1 MSTFVITRTYEE
13 AMSLLIEARNYL
25 RYRQSDALR
34 MPPMERLKLT
44 REAFRVTSRLT
55 QVMAWLLLR
64 RAVLAGEIQDAEA
77 RLPERRLAGRDV
89 CLGDA
94 DDLGDW
100 MPPGMGGLLDRSR
113 ALYERVERLDR
124 MLN

>member
-1 MSTFVITRTYEE
+1 MSTVVITRTYDE
-13 AMSLLIEARNYL
+13 AMSLLVEARNYL
-25 RYRQSDALR
+25 RFRQSDVFR
-34 MPPMERLKLT
+34 VPPVERLKLT

-64 RAVLAGEIQDAEA
+64 RAVIEGEIPDEDA
-77 RLPERRLAGRDV
+77 RRPERRLAGHDV
-89 CLGDA
+89 CLGNA

-100 MPPGMGGLLDRSR
+100 LPSGMEGLLDRSR
-113 ALYERVERLDR
+113 ALYERIDRLDR

>member
-1 MSTFVITRTYEE
+1 MSTVVITRTYDE

-25 RYRQSDALR
+25 RFRQSDALR
-34 MPPMERLKLT
+34 MPPVERLKLT

-64 RAVLAGEIQDAEA
+64 RAVIEGEIADEES
-77 RLPERRLAGRDV
+77 RLPERRLAGQDV
-89 CLGDA
+89 CLASA
-94 DDLGDW
+94 DDLGEW
-100 MPPGMGGLLDRSR
+100 MPSAMGGLLDRSR
-113 ALYERVERLDR
+113 ALYERVDRLDR